1 MSFNINSDKEK
12 IRGSKPALIGDNEAT
27 IRVGTGSLEKE
38 IIRTELDDTT
48 GLPRVGIN
56 RTGQRVN
63 NIDITN
69 GGGGFTVQPTVTVE
83 PPPGVG
89 GIQAQ
94 ASAFIFN
101 GQVVTIAVNNPGLGY
116 TTAPLVTIEGGGG
129 SGATAE
135 AVLDTVDYELDVSG
149 AIRTSTSII
158 SDTARILN
166 LDIDNFVTPD
176 ANFRAPNLKTYQNN
190 TGIPWAP
197 NVILQ
202 KDAYRYFGANVY
214 QSINSGQT
222 GTEAPTHK
230 DGIVLNGEVQFKHIG
245 FHAVDSDR
253 FGYNVTG
260 DSGVFPRSITPL
272 LGDRSD
278 KIATTE
284 YVLNLAT
291 NDVGGRIYVSQQIGS
306 DLNDGRSAVN
316 PVRTIKKAC
325 QEAWKTPGVKETI
338 VVSGGDYVE
347 DNPISIPPD
356 ASIVGDNLRLVIVR
370 PANPG
375 KHIFKFGDKNYV
387 IGVTFRDQIDSN
399 GDAVATWDYAMVFDD
414 KQRIVVDPDVNG
426 DAGVNFAVGTQV
438 FGPDQF
444 RVSFQ
449 QNTGL
454 QNLTAGLEVV
464 GLNTGARAD
473 IFDVSFTD
481 TTGANAYING
491 TVDVNL
497 SSGSFVEG
505 ERFEY
510 ITSAGAGS
518 QIAATIEG
526 TNGSNILKF
535 TADPSSAIPA
545 GTYVKL
551 DDTNDQEFTEG
562 FYQVVGINTDN
573 APTYWDVT
581 FQPLKSLNAPTWN
594 SNNAATIQMFAATPN
609 VETIDTTKIKSIR
622 AEGEVTEVDEDF
634 ISTLPISRIDFSLQG
649 DPSIAT
655 GGYQSPQYGNAE
667 DVGGIILYTN
677 QLVGRTNTHEFK
689 EGQEVEISG
698 LPTNSPDLS
707 FLNGKQRIY
716 KVLEDNDGRCRRFVI
731 PKKDPTLTD
740 PNYDPGQFAVVKNAS
755 RVVYLSLLNSPNS
768 FPLTTSVSRRFQDAA
783 NYIKNN
789 RDFIADEVLGKV
801 GAQFAK
807 DYYSIFNI
815 AGTAASN
822 VTPTD
827 ATYDPATGDLVLTSA
842 GHGLSA
848 GAGVRIADSS
858 LTFTCSMD
866 SNATEHYYPK
876 STDPASGKAL
886 PITSVTTDTF
896 TVNVGNAGVNSQY
909 TPTNASYD
917 PATGNLILTLGSHT
931 LSVGDS
937 VTIDDESLSFTCS
950 MDGNQSTQNYPRAS
964 AGFSDLAAGKSI
976 AITAADANSITVNVG
991 TAGEDKK
998 FTPSA
1003 ATYNP
1008 ATGDLTMTIGQ
1019 HGIRE
1024 GADII
1029 LANNSLSF
1037 RCEQDDYASTHTY
1050 PRPGTDPTAGS
1061 SVVVQSITKTQHTV
1075 TNASYTPATG
1085 EMVLTIVGH
1094 GFTNGDYVKLSDAAL
1109 RFTCALDGNATNHD
1123 YPRPLDPIGDRWV
1136 KISGAATDTF
1146 QVNVGISSDT
1156 STHAFVSAVTN
1167 GLERQTGDIT
1177 INVGSTSI
1185 VNKDITNAV
1194 YTPASG
1200 VLTLTIGD
1208 HNLAV
1213 GDSVK
1218 IADNAL
1224 TFTCG
1229 MDSNA
1234 TNHTYP
1240 RPTDPAFDT
1249 SLEVVGVGLTQHTA
1263 TGPEQSFS
1271 VTNATYSPSSGDMVL
1286 TIGSHSLTTSD
1297 TVRIKQN
1304 SLSFRCSMDGQ
1315 TATKT
1320 YPRPGVDPQYDQ
1332 EIAITATAATT
1343 ITVNVGT
1350 TANVQ
1355 HTATDGSYDPI
1366 TGLMTLTIGAHSLA
1380 VGTSV
1385 KIADDSLTFQ
1395 CQKDQYATDHAYP
1408 RSSDPARDTAVNIT
1422 AVTAT
1427 TITLDVGVSPDTST
1441 HRWKPGFTATN
1452 AITSGGNY
1460 THTWVG
1466 GTATNAVTFGGTYYN
1481 PTTGIMT
1488 LTIPGH
1494 GFSNG
1499 DRIKIDQKSLA
1510 FTCDLDNDFS
1520 THSYPRVSDPAGDE
1534 WLVISNVA
1542 TNSFTVDVGTSSNT
1556 SAHTFV
1562 SANANGISRQDGT
1575 IQVNVGSTP
1584 LSSYTPTAS
1593 TYNPVTGVLSL
1604 TIGNHNLLGGS
1615 DYTATGAAYNP
1626 TTGVMTLTVANH
1638 GFHLGDRV
1646 MIADDSLTFECDE
1659 DSRSTQ
1665 HTYPRA
1671 TDPASGSWL
1680 DVTNITANTFDV
1692 QVLDSAPSTNV
1703 TTHYFISAVA
1713 NGVRRAG
1720 DSIRIADDS
1729 LTFTCAQ
1736 DGDAT
1741 QHTYPRSTDPVYGTA
1756 VPVYTAGSTSHTIEN
1771 ATYTPETGNLEL
1783 TITNHGF
1790 QNTNR
1795 VKIDTGSIVFT
1806 CTKDNNNTQHTYP
1819 RLTDPGADEWLEIT
1833 NVTANKFSVNVGVS
1847 SNTSTHSFVSATT
1860 GGLKHQSGVIEVN
1873 VGKSPLKQ
1881 WDVTDATYNP
1891 TTGFLVLTIGTHNLT
1906 TGTSI
1911 KIPNNALTFTCGMD
1925 GNSSNHTYPRSTD
1938 PYSDTS
1944 IAITG
1949 TTATT
1954 ITVNVGTTPLLKY
1967 TPSNASYNP
1976 VNGELELTIGAH
1988 SLSTGESVK
1997 LAADSLT
2004 FTCGL
2009 DGNVTQK
2016 TYPRS
2021 SGEGANAGTPD
2032 PAYDTSITITGVTA
2046 TTIKMNVGT
2055 SSDIS
2060 GHTFISAATDA
2071 LITGG
2076 EYTHTWAGGTA
2087 SNAVVSGGNYAHNF
2101 VSATTGAIVTGGD
2114 YPHTFVSATAGA
2126 LVIGGQY
2133 AHEFVSATSEA
2144 VQYLPQSS
2152 HTFIAAA
2159 TNCIKNL
2166 PQSVHTFIRAAT
2178 NAISIGGNTFK
2189 ANIGVTPEPH
2199 TYVSGGT
2206 VEFGGSSYNIS
2217 DFVYDNAV
2225 TGDATITLATSI
2237 PNIAEDDTVKLAN
2250 ILMSCA
2256 AGQKKYPAYS
2266 SPDASGA
2273 DGDEQCR
2280 EDTVHFL
2287 NALVRD
2293 LEFGTN
2299 HNIIEAGKKLIV
2311 DGKITYIDY
2320 EITQVVR
2327 SIFYAKEL
2335 ATYAMCNWRTGNRL
2349 PTDLQYAP
2357 EHSSVARYFDPTTR
2371 TATAGTP
2378 ACDDVRA
2385 AIDTL
2390 ALLYVDVI
2398 SNNAADTY
2406 LDAAYLIARNRHLI
2420 ADQALRDTLV
2430 QFPEANL
2437 SDVDERKCR
2446 RDINIVLS
2454 GLIRDLVLGGNSGI
2468 VTAAEEYFTGTQL
2481 TGIETKML
2489 AQTIYAYQKV
2499 RDYSID
2505 ALSNWS
2511 AGTTLPAVVTPSTAS
2526 YTPASGVLTVT
2537 FPTPGTAV
2545 TTSHRF
2551 AFTEEALTFT
2561 CDIDSDASTHAYPRR
2576 VPADVKAYGRSLEI
2590 TNVSTSGGNT
2600 IVTVNV
2606 GPASGA
2612 AASSTHTFDSAKASG
2627 CYVIYDQVTTDSP
2640 IPKFEDWNI
2649 TLYTGGTPRCANVAS
2664 TINTEMALFE
2674 DILDETVA
2682 SGDTTQTYGTLF
2694 DTSTIATYPDSY
2706 IYDANNQRVA
2716 IRGDFDDYP
2725 IIEASPYTQNSSVI
2739 SFLGGS
2745 GALVDGAKVKQPNCP
2760 FAGLELDGSASFP
2773 NQGKSMVAN
2782 AFTMV
2787 TFGGT
2792 GYNVINDGY
2801 AQLVSVFCIFA
2812 GDGCLASSG
2821 GYISITNSATNFGQ
2835 FALRGVGYSA
2845 VPYTFD
2851 VSTITNVSSTPTGR
2865 TILTVSGLGREP
2877 LEHYVLKVDGY
2888 SNTVEAIEYFVD
2900 SVAAVTVGPPFSAQL
2915 TIDDGTGGGMNMTD
2929 DSTGNAVATSALL
2942 SQGLNLHRPS
2952 IVNSSSHTWEYAG
2965 SGTNYLALPENGG
2978 TKIEANEQVSENYGR
2993 VYVSGTD
3000 ELGDFKVGTFA
3011 RIENRTGNI
3020 TFTGTVTISE
3030 VEFLKLKGG
3039 DVVVTGFDDSNTLGG
3054 SNASDSKLPT
3064 QKAVRDYITNNLG
3077 PYINKPYSTNA
3088 VPRALVE
3095 LTDSGKISVDQI
3107 PALRPF
3113 SVYTVADQAE
3123 RLGLEG
3129 ALAGDIAIQQDS
3141 SQSFILNN
3149 DLTSLYLGFT
3159 PSASLAFT
3167 IGDIFAGS
3175 ISNGQIQSTEYRKG
3189 VLYQINITNSG
3200 SGYTVAPTVTITGG
3214 NPEAGGVQ
3222 AAATCTVAN
3231 GQVVTVTIEEF
3242 NGFTG
3247 GKLYT
3252 TAPTITFAAPPGAGT
3267 QALGVGLIESRLY
3280 GDIVNKLKIE
3290 DTDTFDD
3297 STTPTA
3303 TTVNI
3308 NRIVNTSA
3316 TVANNWVS
3324 LSTNQI
3330 AASDI
3335 TSGVI
3340 ETDRLASG
3348 GAANS
3353 FTFLRGDQNFSLAVQ
3368 SLKGAENRYF
3378 AQLYSQASTGTNQL
3392 IFQTNQNALVG
3403 HEVKSTNTG
3412 IDANTNITGVVTAG
3426 GLTTVSINNPVTQ
3439 NIVAGT
3445 IMEFERGESP
3455 MTFESTYTQG
3465 NFIDDVI
3472 ISNGG
3477 SGYTNGQY
3485 FGVGLSGGT
3494 GVDLKV
3500 NIVVSGNAVT
3510 DITVTD
3516 AGSGYNADFSIT
3528 VAPSEIGT
3536 GSGLVLEAKVSTVIR
3551 QYANVAM
3558 DVKRVTDQ
3566 TISSDLYGTIGVS
3579 RYKKAQFN
3587 IGIAGNGSVELKTGP
3602 DSGLDAD
3609 LLDGAQGSF
3618 YLNSGN
3624 QNAGT
3629 LPTDRLSGTYNISIS
3644 GQSQNTIRLLTGTNN
3659 PTSNPAPNNFVE
3671 GVISNTIF
3679 NSANSLADGGT
3690 RNLVMTIRNGG
3701 SGFDATYGGVRQLAF
3716 TDNDNMWL
3724 RGSGTGVT
3732 TWGSWGKVWT
3742 SLNDGVD
3749 SGLDADRFD
3758 NRQGA
3763 WYQNALNI
3771 NFGTLS
3777 DNRLPRFLSPTVFNN
3792 TVTIKSFLG
3801 DPKYEIY
3808 VSGLI
3813 LNTSPWIP
3821 GNPVNLYNSNSQ
3833 AVGSFTI
3840 DNISIN
3846 DDVGD
3851 NFNDYTI
3858 LIGRL
3863 TSGNF
3868 IGAETI
3874 GTASQRVTF
3883 HDFTIQDA
3891 NTYEIAKL
3899 YHNGGQALLNL
3910 GRSDGQATSPSI
3922 YFNSS
3927 ASAASNYNVALIAQ
3941 GGNTTDGSG
3950 TLDIQVVNADGL
3962 SINGNTAWNAGNIV
3976 FQSANIA
3983 STAVKRD
3990 ASGNFSAGTIT
4001 ASIVGASSLNVLKT
4015 GDTMTGTL
4023 NITGAGS
4030 NLSVSNNL
4038 SVTGTTTLTDDLNV
4052 DAGSL
4057 YVDVSQNNVGIG
4069 TTSPSSAVKLDVR
4082 GSIRI
4087 GTFSQSQ
4094 TNAGE
4099 AWIGRAADRQD
4110 GTLTIQLGGDSASG
4124 TKFEIV
4130 DRAWSKVMYSFS
4142 GEAPASAITVNS
4154 SGNVGFG
4161 RAATSG
4167 YKLDIDGA
4175 GMVQGSWSIDSAND
4189 NSGAPI
4195 YFKGASSARNFRI
4208 GNQIGWNDVFEI
4220 TPSTANG
4227 NTTWQNTPAVAV
4239 QGTNR
4244 RVAIN
4249 TNVFSGTDTTV
4260 SPNVNRDYQLNIQGD
4275 VNLNGQL
4282 FQNNAE
4288 FVTSRWT
4295 KSPNDNDIYRQSL
4308 VGINFSTDR
4317 DPEEALEVEG
4327 NIEISGQLEANGDK
4341 QWLDQYGVIK
4351 TNRNSVS
4358 ENVTIPNNSNAFSF
4372 GPLEITSGNT
4382 VTIDNGGN
4390 WTIL

>member
-1 MSFNINSDKEK
+1 MSFNINSDKER
-12 IRGSKPALIGDNEAT
+12 IRGSKPSLIGDTEAT
-27 IRVGTGSLEKE
+27 IRVGTGALERE
-38 IIRTELDDTT
+38 IIRTELDTNT

-56 RTGQRVN
+56 RTGQRIN

-69 GGGGFTVQPTVTVE
+69 GGSGFTVQPTVTIE
-83 PPPGVG
+83 APPSGGV
-89 GIQAQ
+89 QAQ

-116 TTAPLVTIEGGGG
+116 STAPLVTIEGGGG

-190 TGIPWAP
+190 TGTPWAP

-202 KDAYRYFGANVY
+202 KDAYRYFGANLY

-222 GTEAPTHK
+222 GSDAPTHV

-245 FHAVDSDR
+245 FHAVDSER

-260 DSGVFPRSITPL
+260 DAGIYPRSITPL

-356 ASIVGDNLRLVIVR
+356 ASVVGDNLRLVIVR

-387 IGVTFRDQIDSN
+387 LGVTFRDQIDSN

-414 KQRIVVDPDVNG
+414 KQRIIVDPDVNG
-426 DAGVNFAVGTQV
+426 DAGVDFKVGTQI

-444 RVSFQ
+444 RVTFQ

-454 QNLTAGLEVV
+454 SNLVSSLEVV
-464 GLNTGARAD
+464 GLNTGSRAD
-473 IFDVSFTD
+473 IFDVVFDT

-491 TVDVNL
+491 TIDVNL
-497 SSGSFVEG
+497 TSGSFVEG

-526 TNGSNILKF
+526 TNGQNILKF

-562 FYQVVGINTDN
+562 FYQVVGIDTDN

-609 VETIDTTKIKSIR
+609 IETIDTTKIKSIR

-667 DVGGIILYTN
+667 DVGGIVFYTSA
-677 QLVGRTNTHEFK
+677 LVGRTNTHEFK

-698 LPTNSPDLS
+698 LSTGSPDLS

-716 KVLEDNDGRCRRFVI
+716 KVIEDADGRCRRFVI
-731 PKKDPTLTD
+731 PKKNAALTD
-740 PNYDPGQFAVVKNAS
+740 ANYDPGQFAVVKNAS

-789 RDFIADEVLGKV
+789 RDFIADEVLGKI
-801 GAQFAK
+801 GSQFAK

-815 AGTAASN
+815 AGSASSAI
-822 VTPTD
+822 TPTG
-827 ATYDPATGDLVLTSA
+827 ATYDPATGDLVITKA
-842 GHGLSA
+842 AHGLST
-848 GAGVRIADSS
+848 GTGVRIGTGS
-858 LTFTCSMD
+858 LTFTCAMD

-876 STDPASGKAL
+876 ASDPAAEKAI
-886 PITSVTTDTF
+886 PITGTTTDTF
-896 TVNVGNAGVNSQY
+896 TVNVGAAGADSQW

-917 PATGNLILTLGSHT
+917 PATGNLILTIPSHT
-931 LSVGDS
+931 LKVGDN
-937 VTIDDESLSFTCS
+937 VVIDDNALGFSCT
-950 MDGNQSTQNYPRAS
+950 MDGNQETKFYPRP
-964 AGFSDLAAGKSI
+964 GGGTDFQDMAAGKSI
-976 AITAADANSITVNVG
+976 AITGADANSITVNVG
-991 TAGEDKK
+991 AAGADKSW
-998 FTPSA
+998 TPTD

-1008 ATGDLTMTIGQ
+1008 VNGNLELVIGQ
-1019 HGIRE
+1019 HGLRV
-1024 GADII
+1024 GQDII
-1029 LANNSLSF
+1029 LSDNALSF
-1037 RCEQDDYASTHTY
+1037 RCEQDDYASVHTY
-1050 PRPGTDPTAGS
+1050 PRPGTDPSAGTSIPVTAITTETKTATGATYDPAAGTLVITSNGHGFSNGDFVQIVDGS
-1061 SVVVQSITKTQHTV
+1061 LTFECDLDSRATQHT
-1075 TNASYTPATG
+1075 
-1085 EMVLTIVGH
+1085 
-1094 GFTNGDYVKLSDAAL
+1094 
-1109 RFTCALDGNATNHD
+1109 
-1123 YPRPLDPIGDRWV
+1123 YPREDDPISDRYIE
-1136 KISGAATDTF
+1136 ISGVTSNEFTL
-1146 QVNVGISSDT
+1146 NVGVSSNT
-1156 STHAFVSAVTN
+1156 STHYFVSASAN
-1167 GLERQTGDIT
+1167 GIIRTTGTIT
-1177 INVGSTSI
+1177 INVGSTAI
-1185 VNKDITNAV
+1185 VNKDVTNAV
-1194 YTPASG
+1194 YTPSSG
-1200 VLTLTIGD
+1200 VLALTIGD
-1208 HNLAV
+1208 HNLSV

-1218 IADNAL
+1218 IANNAL
-1224 TFTCG
+1224 TFTCEQ
-1229 MDSNA
+1229 DANA
-1234 TNHTYP
+1234 TQHTYP
-1240 RPTDPAFDT
+1240 RPTDPAYDT
-1249 SLEVVGVGLTQHTA
+1249 SLPIVGIGLTQHTA
-1263 TGPEQSFS
+1263 SGPEQAFDVS
-1271 VTNATYSPSSGDMVL
+1271 NATYDPATGLMEL
-1286 TIGSHSLTTSD
+1286 TIGTHSLTTASK
-1297 TVRIKQN
+1297 VRIKQN
-1304 SLSFRCSMDGQ
+1304 SLGFKCAMDGQ
-1315 TATKT
+1315 TVTKT
-1320 YPRPGVDPQYDQ
+1320 YPRTTDPAYDQ
-1332 EIAITATAATT
+1332 ELTVSATSATT
-1343 ITVNVGT
+1343 ITLDVGT
-1350 TANVQ
+1350 TSNTQ
-1355 HTATDGSYDPI
+1355 HTATNGAYDPA

-1385 KIADDSLTFQ
+1385 RIADASLTFQ
-1395 CQKDQYATDHAYP
+1395 CQKDQYATDHSYP
-1408 RSSDPARDTAVNIT
+1408 RSTDPAYQT
-1422 AVTAT
+1422 AVTIT
-1427 TITLDVGVSPDTST
+1427 NVTSTSITLDVGISPDTST

-1460 THTWVG
+1460 AHTWG
-1466 GTATNAVTFGGTYYN
+1466 GGVATGAIQVGGTYYN
-1481 PTTGIMT
+1481 PNNGELI
-1488 LTIPGH
+1488 LTVTNH

-1499 DRIKIDQKSLA
+1499 DKIKIAEKSLQ
-1510 FTCDLDNDFS
+1510 FTCDLDNDQS
-1520 THSYPRVSDPAGDE
+1520 THSYPRLNDPAGDE
-1534 WLVISNVA
+1534 WLTISDVT
-1542 TNSFTVDVGTSSNT
+1542 TNSFKVNVGTSSNT
-1556 SAHTFV
+1556 SPHTFV
-1562 SANANGISRQDGT
+1562 SANANGISKQDGT
-1575 IQVNVGSTP
+1575 IQVNVGATP
-1584 LSSYTPTAS
+1584 LSEYTPTDATYTAAS
-1593 TYNPVTGVLSL
+1593 GDLTL
-1604 TIGNHNLLGGS
+1604 TIGNHNI
-1615 DYTATGAAYNP
+1615 
-1626 TTGVMTLTVANH
+1626 VA
-1638 GFHLGDRV
+1638 G
-1646 MIADDSLTFECDE
+1646 E
-1659 DSRSTQ
+1659 
-1665 HTYPRA
+1665 
-1671 TDPASGSWL
+1671 
-1680 DVTNITANTFDV
+1680 
-1692 QVLDSAPSTNV
+1692 
-1703 TTHYFISAVA
+1703 
-1713 NGVRRAG
+1713 
-1720 DSIRIADDS
+1720 SIRIADDS
-1729 LTFTCAQ
+1729 LTFTCGMNGNQ
-1736 DGDAT
+1736 SN
-1741 QHTYPRSTDPVYGTA
+1741 HTYPRSTDPVYGTSIA
-1756 VPVYTAGSTSHTIEN
+1756 VTDVGSTSHTVEN
-1771 ATYTPETGNLEL
+1771 AVYTPSTGNL
-1783 TITNHGF
+1783 TITIINHGF

-1795 VKIDTGSIVFT
+1795 VKFDDNSITFR
-1806 CTKDNNNTQHTYP
+1806 CAKDNNGSDHTYP
-1819 RLTDPGADEWLEIT
+1819 RPTDPASAEWLEIT
-1833 NVTANKFSVNVGVS
+1833 NVTANSFDVNVGVS
-1847 SNTSTHSFVSATT
+1847 SDLSVHSFQSATT
-1860 GGLKHQSGVIEVN
+1860 GGLKHQSGVITVN
-1873 VGKSPLKQ
+1873 VGASPLVNHN
-1881 WDVTDATYNP
+1881 VTNATYDP
-1891 TTGFLVLTIGTHNLT
+1891 ATGVMEMTIGSHTLT
-1906 TGTSI
+1906 VGESI
-1911 KIPNNALTFTCGMD
+1911 KIPDNALTFTCAMD
-1925 GNSSNHTYPRSTD
+1925 GNGSNHTYPRSTD
-1938 PYSDTS
+1938 PVSNTS
-1944 IAITG
+1944 IPITAVTG
-1949 TTATT
+1949 TT
-1954 ITVNVGTTPLLKY
+1954 ISVNVGTTPLLKY
-1967 TPSNASYNP
+1967 TPTNASYNP
-1976 VNGELELTIGAH
+1976 VNGELELTIGQH
-1988 SLSTGESVK
+1988 SLTTGESVK

-2016 TYPRS
+2016 TYPRA

-2060 GHTFISAATDA
+2060 GHTFINAAVDA
-2071 LITGG
+2071 LVTGG
-2076 EYTHTWAGGTA
+2076 NYAHTWAGGTA
-2087 SNAVVSGGNYAHNF
+2087 TGAVVSGGNYPHNF
-2101 VSATTGAIVTGGD
+2101 VSASSGAIIVGGN

-2126 LVIGGQY
+2126 CVIGGQY
-2133 AHEFVSATSEA
+2133 THEFVSATSEA
-2144 VQYLPQSS
+2144 VKCLPQSVHS
-2152 HTFIAAA
+2152 FISAT

-2166 PQSVHTFIRAAT
+2166 PQSVHTFVRAGT
-2178 NAISIGGNTFK
+2178 NAISVGGSTFK
-2189 ANIGVTPEPH
+2189 ANIGVTPEVH

-2206 VEFGGSSYNIS
+2206 VEFAGSTYNIS
-2217 DFVYDNAV
+2217 NFVYDNSV
-2225 TGDATITLATSI
+2225 TGDATITVSSAI

-2256 AGQKKYPAYS
+2256 SGQKTYPAYS

-2273 DGDEQCR
+2273 NGDEQCR

-2349 PTDLQYAP
+2349 PADVQYVP

-2437 SDVDERKCR
+2437 SDENERKCR

-2454 GLIRDLVLGGNSGI
+2454 GLIRDLVLGGNTGI

-2481 TGIETKML
+2481 TGIDTSML

-2499 RDYSID
+2499 KDYSID

-2511 AGTTLPAVVTPSTAS
+2511 AGTTLPAVVTPNGATYAGG
-2526 YTPASGVLTVT
+2526 TGLLTVT
-2537 FPTPGTAV
+2537 FPDPTTAV

-2551 AFTEEALTFT
+2551 ALTEGALSFI
-2561 CDIDSDASTHAYPRR
+2561 CDIDSGTTLHAYPRR
-2576 VPADVKAYGRSLEI
+2576 VPADKKAYGKSLEI
-2590 TNVSTSGGNT
+2590 TNVSSAGGNT
-2600 IVTVNV
+2600 TVTVNV
-2606 GPASGA
+2606 GSAGSAS
-2612 AASSTHTFDSAKASG
+2612 ASAHTYDSSKANG

-2649 TLYTGGTPRCANVAS
+2649 TLYTGSTPRCANVAS
-2664 TINTEMALFE
+2664 TITTEMALFE
-2674 DILDETVA
+2674 DILDGTIDP
-2682 SGDTTQTYGTLF
+2682 GDTTQTYGTLH
-2694 DTSTIATYPDSY
+2694 DTSTLATYPDSY

-2760 FAGLELDGSASFP
+2760 FPGLELDGSASFP

-2845 VPYTFD
+2845 TPYTFD
-2851 VSTITNVSSTPTGR
+2851 ICTITNVSSTPTGR

-2888 SNTVEAIEYFVD
+2888 SNAVDGIEYFVD

-2915 TIDDGTGGGMNMTD
+2915 TIDDGTGGGMSMID
-2929 DSTGNAVATSALL
+2929 DATGNAVATSALL
-2942 SQGLNLHRPS
+2942 SQTLRLHRPS

-3054 SNASDSKLPT
+3054 ANASDSKLPT

-3077 PYINKPYSTNA
+3077 PFINKPYSTNA

-3159 PSASLAFT
+3159 PDANLAFT
-3167 IGDIFAGS
+3167 IGDIFSGS

-3200 SGYTVAPTVTITGG
+3200 SGYTVAPTVSITGG
-3214 NPEAGGVQ
+3214 NPEAGGIA

-3231 GQVVTVTIEEF
+3231 GQVVTVTIIEF

-3280 GDIVNKLKIE
+3280 GDIVNKIKIE

-3308 NRIVNTSA
+3308 NRVVNTSA

-3392 IFQTNQNALVG
+3392 IFQTNQNALIG
-3403 HEVKSTNTG
+3403 HEVKETNTG
-3412 IDANTNITGVVTAG
+3412 IDPNTNITGVVTAG

-3485 FGVGLSGGT
+3485 FGVALSGGT
-3494 GVDLKV
+3494 GTDLKV
-3500 NIVVSGNAVT
+3500 NIIVSGNAVT
-3510 DITVTD
+3510 EITVVD

-3536 GSGLVLEAKVSTVIR
+3536 GSNLVLEAKVSTVIR

-3558 DVKRVTDQ
+3558 DVKRVQDT

-3579 RYKKAQFN
+3579 RFKKAQFN
-3587 IGIAGNGSVELKTGP
+3587 IGVAGNGSVELKTGP

-3690 RNLVMTIRNGG
+3690 RNLVLTIRNGG
-3701 SGFDATYGGVRQLAF
+3701 SGFDATFGGVRQLAF

-3758 NRQGA
+3758 NKQGT

-3792 TVTIKSFLG
+3792 STTVKSFLG

-3821 GNPVNLYNSNSQ
+3821 GNPVNLYNANAQ

-3846 DDVGD
+3846 DDVSD

-3891 NTYEIAKL
+3891 NTYEVAKL

-3922 YFNSS
+3922 YFKSS

-3941 GGNTTDGSG
+3941 GGNATDGSG

-3962 SINGNTAWNAGNIV
+3962 SINGNTTWNAGNIT

-4001 ASIVGASSLNVLKT
+4001 ASIIGASSLNVLKT
-4015 GDTMTGTL
+4015 GDTMTGSL

-4038 SVTGTTTLTDDLNV
+4038 SVTGTTTLTDDVNV
-4052 DAGSL
+4052 DSGTL
-4057 YVDVSQNNVGIG
+4057 FVDVSQNNVGIG
-4069 TTSPSSAVKLDVR
+4069 TASPSSTVKLDVR

-4087 GTFSQSQ
+4087 GTFAQSQ

-4142 GEAPASAITVNS
+4142 GEAPATSLNINS
-4154 SGNVGFG
+4154 SGNVGIG

-4167 YKLDIDGA
+4167 YKLDVNGS

-4317 DPEEALEVEG
+4317 DPVEALEVEG
-4327 NIEISGQLEANGDK
+4327 NIHVTGQLEANGDK
-4341 QWLDQYGVIK
+4341 QWLDDYGVIK
-4351 TNRNSVS
+4351 SNRDSISANATV
-4358 ENVTIPNNSNAFSF
+4358 PNNTNAFSF
-4372 GPLEITSGNT
+4372 GPIEITSGVT
-4382 VTIDNGGN
+4382 VTVDNGGN